1 MVAGISWRFGLAASR
16 QCPMRAFDLSSCIPP
31 FAAVTL
37 TLEDGAFSMPGRRVM
52 TAELLFESRPW
63 RMATGFLGLFYLKF
77 LPVVFFPGGDP
88 LMPKSPKTISM

>member
-1 MVAGISWRFGLAASR
+1 VLVDKGFQLVVAGISWRFGLAASR
-16 QCPMRAFDLSSCIPP
+16 QCPTRAFDLSSCIPP

-37 TLEDGAFSMPGRRVM
+37 TLEDGAFSTAWRQAM
-52 TAELLFESRPW
+52 T
-63 RMATGFLGLFYLKF
+63 TGFLSLSYLTF